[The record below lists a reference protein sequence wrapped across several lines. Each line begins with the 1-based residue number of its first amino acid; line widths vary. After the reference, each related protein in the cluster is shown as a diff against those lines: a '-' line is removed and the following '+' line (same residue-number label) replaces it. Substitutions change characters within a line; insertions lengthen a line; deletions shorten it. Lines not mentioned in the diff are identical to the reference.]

1 MIPYLNRILGGLLIL
16 ALAAVAVQTVRLDN
30 AQDFHKEY
38 VAEIKDK
45 LIEAYRANNAERNAA
60 EIEQSG
66 LDVAY
71 QRGLND
77 AKKLGDAVAADLT
90 ADNKRLQ
97 VRWQQA
103 VRRAN
108 EAEATTANSTGNGET
123 GSVSQDLA
131 GFVQRAAEADAK
143 IVRLQNR
150 IDGYLK
156 QVNGVGW
163 YDRYS
168 VASKPSWSSDTGA
181 GYRSLVAESFGVRE
195 TSGNAL
201 AILTD

>member
-1 MIPYLNRILGGLLIL
+1 MIPYLNRILGGLLVL
-16 ALAAVAVQTVRLDN
+16 ALAAVAVQSIRLDR
-30 AQDFHKEY
+30 AQDYHKEY
-38 VAEIKDK
+38 VAKIKDR
-45 LIEAYRANNAERNAA
+45 LIEAYRKNDRENTAA
-60 EIEQSG
+60 QYTQAA
-66 LDVAY
+66 LDVEY

-90 ADNKRLQ
+90 ADNERLQ
-97 VRWQQA
+97 VRWREA
-103 VRRAN
+103 IRRAN
-108 EAEATTANSTGNGET
+108 AAEATTADSAGDGTS

-201 AILTD
+201 AILTE